1 MALITPIAQVV
12 SAFDATVAQTI
23 TFVVEGGNQVVKNK
37 ITIRNNTSNAVVW
50 EDTVESYQL
59 QHTIPA
65 NTLTNGVNYNYYINT
80 YDAQG
85 NVSNNSNVISFWCL
99 DAPSVAITNIP
110 ASGIIEYSNF
120 NFIVQYVQSQGEL
133 LNEIRLYLYD
143 SNHILLQSSEVLTS
157 SYVPPLN
164 LAYTFSNFENNKQYY
179 LKVVGSTI
187 NNTEFESEE
196 YHFKCQY
203 EYNDVFFNIGLE
215 NDCNHGCV
223 NITSNLIVIDGSTD
237 GDISYI
243 DNSSVNIDN
252 GSAVI
257 WDKGFGFQNNKFVA
271 REWFQP
277 ILFGKIAQFELNASN
292 RIELYFLRNIPK
304 DEKTPKDYIEMR
316 AYYGTTLY
324 ALRRSNFIDICN
336 NNSHLFYFLK
346 VNGNNFDIRLA
357 KIETA
362 NISSIKWNEQSDAK
376 WGSPIAIAWNGDTA
390 DVIASYN
397 LIEWNGTSNVEYN
410 KITDM
415 YMNDD
420 LIDPEIEDDEFSG
433 DDSAMFTIGKVILYN
448 SIVEHFNVVK
458 NTDIAYDTEVPQWTN
473 STVMNASFNGN
484 LNAGNSDYSFSE
496 INEIKIKRRID
507 GESNWITIYTLKP
520 SNIQQLSFSVKDYFI
535 PSGKTFEY
543 AIVPCTNGNERA
555 YFLSKIKSDFNGVF
569 VSDMDRSLK
578 LYSGVVYSDDDMNQ
592 QIGLL
597 YPYNQRYPTIIKNP
611 TINYRSF
618 TIQATIFDMDNE
630 TYRIGFDPEKV
641 TQLKELWKEFLTD
654 GKVKTVTDWNGEIIM
669 GIVTI
674 PPQFSYKSG
683 AGMRYPTIQFT
694 ITEQGKY
701 NNQSDLYRNGYVS
714 ESA

>member
-203 EYNDVFFNIGLE
+203 EYNDVFFSIGLE

-257 WDKGFGFQNNKFVA
+257 WDKGFGFQNNIRIDSNAITSVYGKGSAINQLYQAAQDEANGKFS
-271 REWFQP
+271 
-277 ILFGKIAQFELNASN
+277 L
-292 RIELYFLRNIPK
+292 LY
-304 DEKTPKDYIEMR
+304 
-316 AYYGTTLY
+316 
-324 ALRRSNFIDICN
+324 
-336 NNSHLFYFLK
+336 
-346 VNGNNFDIRLA
+346 VNKKEA
-357 KIETA
+357 E
-362 NISSIKWNEQSDAK
+362 
-376 WGSPIAIAWNGDTA
+376 
-390 DVIASYN
+390 ASYN
-397 LIEWNGTSNVEYN
+397 
-410 KITDM
+410 
-415 YMNDD
+415 
-420 LIDPEIEDDEFSG
+420 
-433 DDSAMFTIGKVILYN
+433 
-448 SIVEHFNVVK
+448 SI
-458 NTDIAYDTEVPQWTN
+458 
-473 STVMNASFNGN
+473 S
-484 LNAGNSDYSFSE
+484 
-496 INEIKIKRRID
+496 
-507 GESNWITIYTLKP
+507 
-520 SNIQQLSFSVKDYFI
+520 
-535 PSGKTFEY
+535 
-543 AIVPCTNGNERA
+543 
-555 YFLSKIKSDFNGVF
+555 
-569 VSDMDRSLK
+569 
-578 LYSGVVYSDDDMNQ
+578 
-592 QIGLL
+592 
-597 YPYNQRYPTIIKNP
+597 
-611 TINYRSF
+611 
-618 TIQATIFDMDNE
+618 
-630 TYRIGFDPEKV
+630 
-641 TQLKELWKEFLTD
+641 
-654 GKVKTVTDWNGEIIM
+654 
-669 GIVTI
+669 
-674 PPQFSYKSG
+674 
-683 AGMRYPTIQFT
+683 
-694 ITEQGKY
+694 
-701 NNQSDLYRNGYVS
+701 
-714 ESA
+714 